1 MMFRVTNLAK
11 SKRVIYNAK
20 LVAKIID
27 SEMVLHIDLSKETA
41 ISIQRFNKSLR
52 IEPVDEAAAAA
63 LGIVFT
69 PLGPEQLSMRFNDPA
84 PPIEEVVPEP
94 PPPALPQEEWGK
106 LDEGTATILAD
117 LAKKAAVDIGT
128 NAENLDRV
136 LTPDE
141 GTAKPR
147 THVRLSK
154 AS

>member
-1 MMFRVTNLAK
+1 MMFRVTNLANAMH
-11 SKRVIYNAK
+11 VIHNAK
-20 LVAKIID
+20 LVAVRIG
-27 SEMVLHIDLSKETA
+27 SNTTMHIDLSKEAA
-41 ISIQRFNKSLR
+41 ISIQRFSKTLR

-69 PLGPEQLSMRFNDPA
+69 PLGPEQLSMRFNDPV
-84 PPIEEVVPEP
+84 PPPEETIPEP
-94 PPPALPQEEWGK
+94 PPPALPQEEWAK
-106 LDEGTATILAD
+106 LDEGTATILKD
-117 LAKKAAVDIGT
+117 LAQKAVVDIGT

-147 THVRLSK
+147 TQVRLSK